1 MTTSPSESESGAISK
16 VSDQTVAQSVDRLL
30 AILKENGVQLFAV
43 IDQAAEARKVGLE
56 LRDTVLVIFGNPQAG
71 TPVMDAEPLS
81 GLDLPLKLL
90 IWDNDGQTTV
100 SYYSSETIAQ
110 RYLLSE
116 PLRARLA
123 AIDTL
128 AEALVAS

>member
-1 MTTSPSESESGAISK
+1 VTTRPSESESGAISK
-16 VSDQTVAQSVDRLL
+16 VSDQTVAQTVDRLL

-56 LRDTVLVIFGNPQAG
+56 LRDTVLVIFGNPKAG

-90 IWDNDGQTTV
+90 IWDNDAQTTV

-110 RYLLSE
+110 RYVLSE

-123 AIDTL
+123 AIDTV